1 MILETSVGRARR
13 FVWAGVRHH
22 ERQRRTFE
30 QTYQRVRSATTLLLD
45 EVMGEKANT
54 HANFD
59 ASVSGQPGISG

>member
-13 FVWAGVRHH
+13 FVWGGVRHH

-30 QTYQRVRSATTLLLD
+30 QTYQRVRSATTLLRN
-45 EVMGEKANT
+45 EVMGEKGDT

-59 ASVSGQPGISG
+59 ATVSDQPGISG